1 MIPAKKNTARLEF
14 EMANYLDSPQAV
26 ADYLNI
32 VMEENDS
39 EAFAEAMRTV
49 LRAVELGKLKTEHR
63 QSLENLQTSK
73 PLNFWDIPTI
83 FRALG
88 LRVMAQ
94 VG

>member
-1 MIPAKKNTARLEF
+1 MTPAKKKTARLEF

-39 EAFAEAMRTV
+39 EAFAEAMRTGW
-49 LRAVELGKLKTEHR
+49 RAGEFGKLKTEHR
-63 QSLENLQTSK
+63 QSLETLQTSK
-73 PLNFWDIPTI
+73 PLNFWDISKI